1 MTEGLAASRCEPR
14 REIRGAEYE
23 TDVRRSEE
31 QILLKMVIYP
41 NAIVDHH
48 FDGLKFLFNL
58 LCCLFLLLPVTV
70 AFTLRLCCNHSGCCV
85 CLISVC
91 WLLRVT
97 RCISS
102 FVRITNIGRVINIV

>member
-1 MTEGLAASRCEPR
+1 MTEGLATSRCEPR

-48 FDGLKFLFNL
+48 FDGLNFFSNL
-58 LCCLFLLLPVTV
+58 ACCLSFALPSQWPS
-70 AFTLRLCCNHSGCCV
+70 FCV
-85 CLISVC
+85 YAVIPPSV
-91 WLLRVT
+91 
-97 RCISS
+97 
-102 FVRITNIGRVINIV
+102 

>member
-1 MTEGLAASRCEPR
+1 MTEGLSASRCEPR

-48 FDGLKFLFNL
+48 FDGLNFLFKL
-58 LCCLFLLLPVTV
+58 ASCLSSAPAHQS
-70 AFTLRLCCNHSGCCV
+70 AFHFKFMV
-85 CLISVC
+85 
-91 WLLRVT
+91 
-97 RCISS
+97 
-102 FVRITNIGRVINIV
+102 